1 MGTDAHT
8 GAPWVDWGHAATAQG
23 LPAAGARAWDR
34 SLPGAFRS
42 WTSILQTREAI
53 NLCRLNYSVGD
64 TLLGQLQQ
72 THTPPLLPRTW
83 GTQTDKSGTKRGR
96 AKGSPNW
103 GQEGQTAARRGPRC
117 SAGTRGG
124 GLSGPPCLISE
135 DPKIRAHVNIHT
147 HALTVRGIFSLPL
160 PPLIKNYKC
169 LIKS

>member
-1 MGTDAHT
+1 MWRLGSCCHSPGTASSWGT
-8 GAPWVDWGHAATAQG
+8 GVGQVPPGR
-23 LPAAGARAWDR
+23 LPRWRGPDT
-34 SLPGAFRS
+34 PRS

-64 TLLGQLQQ
+64 TLLGQLQK
-72 THTPPLLPRTW
+72 THTPPLVPPTW